1 MSRKRQAL
9 HASVVT
15 ANPEMPLLSERRE
28 IEVTGNRYIQTLKAL
43 VEAGDRGTTALEIS
57 SWALRLSHYIFIL
70 RTKYGLD
77 IETRD
82 EPHDGGT
89 HGRYFLRSTVIL
101 EDNGRAAA

>member
-1 MSRKRQAL
+1 
-9 HASVVT
+9 
-15 ANPEMPLLSERRE
+15 MPLLSERRE
-28 IEVTGNRYIQTLKAL
+28 IEVTGNRYIQALKAL
-43 VEAGDRGTTALEIS
+43 VEAGDRGVTALEIS

-70 RTKYGLD
+70 RRDYGLD

-101 EDNGRAAA
+101 EDDGRAAA